1 MTTYFCSRSRV
12 RLFHLL
18 AVLAVA
24 ASLLPVRKAMDVK
37 ATVAVVKGAAS
48 GVAEVSSSV
57 SKKVEEA
64 SHWFDHARDGAGI
77 LNDHLDDIKEQLQ
90 LRTPSAAG
98 GNSPPGAA
106 VGYVVHTGNQKISVS
121 GIDIDSPVT
130 RTGRCDVGARA
141 VSCGA
146 LACRQLYGG
155 QPVPNCVTGA
165 ELCAPARFLK
175 AALFSG
181 PTPMSS
187 LSLYACSPTPIGG
200 TSAGGAVLGLGRT
213 GTLARTFGGFSYV
226 LSDKQGDAF
235 WLWLGGARAQQQGQG
250 GIPTPL
256 IANPAHPD
264 RYYVQI
270 TSVLVGALPL
280 QIPPGALDIRP
291 SDGSGGVYLS
301 TTMAVGMVL
310 QGEVYELLM
319 AALQNSLGTPDTSTS
334 WPCYFA
340 GAMRVPALPTITLVF
355 ASNAVMALQPGPSGS
370 VWYPRMDGA
379 QCLAVA
385 RSTTGETVLGT
396 RTQMGRL
403 MTYKLAADGVFG
415 STVTF

>member
-1 MTTYFCSRSRV
+1 MHMTTYFCSRSRV
-12 RLFHLL
+12 RLLPIL
-18 AVLAVA
+18 AILAIA

-37 ATVAVVKGAAS
+37 ATVAAVKGAAS
-48 GVAEVSSSV
+48 GVTEVSSSV
-57 SKKVEEA
+57 SKKMNEA
-64 SHWFDHARDGAGI
+64 GEWLDRARDGAEF

-90 LRTPSAAG
+90 SAAG
-98 GNSPPGAA
+98 GSSPPGAA
-106 VGYVVHTGNQKISVS
+106 VGYVIHTGNQKLSVS

-155 QPVPNCVTGA
+155 QPVPNCATGA

-181 PTPMSS
+181 PTPMSP
-187 LSLYACSPTPIGG
+187 LSLYACSPTPIRG
-200 TSAGGAVLGLGRT
+200 TSAVLGLGRT
-213 GTLARTFGGFSYV
+213 GTLARRSGGFSYV
-226 LSDKQGDAF
+226 LSGKQAGAF

-250 GIPTPL
+250 GIPTRL

-264 RYYVQI
+264 RYYVKI

-301 TTMAVGMVL
+301 TTMAIGMVL
-310 QGEVYELLM
+310 QGEVYELLV
-319 AALQNSLGTPDTSTS
+319 AALQNSLGTPDASS
-334 WPCYFA
+334 AWPCYFA
-340 GAMRVPALPTITLVF
+340 GARRVPALPTITLVF
-355 ASNAVMALQPGPSGS
+355 ANNAVMALQPGPSGS

-396 RTQMGRL
+396 RAQMGRL

>member
-1 MTTYFCSRSRV
+1 
-12 RLFHLL
+12 
-18 AVLAVA
+18 
-24 ASLLPVRKAMDVK
+24 
-37 ATVAVVKGAAS
+37 
-48 GVAEVSSSV
+48 
-57 SKKVEEA
+57 
-64 SHWFDHARDGAGI
+64 
-77 LNDHLDDIKEQLQ
+77 LNDHLDDIKEQPQ
-90 LRTPSAAG
+90 SAAG
-98 GNSPPGAA
+98 GSSPPGAA
-106 VGYVVHTGNQKISVS
+106 VGYVVHTGNQKLSVS

-155 QPVPNCVTGA
+155 QPVPNCVSGA

-187 LSLYACSPTPIGG
+187 LSLYVCSPSPIGG
-200 TSAGGAVLGLGRT
+200 TSASGAVLGLGRT
-213 GTLARTFGGFSYV
+213 GTLARTPGGFSYV
-226 LSDKQGDAF
+226 LSGKQAGAF
-235 WLWLGGARAQQQGQG
+235 WLWLGGARAQQQGQGG

-291 SDGSGGVYLS
+291 TDGSGGVYLS
-301 TTMAVGMVL
+301 TTMAIGML
-310 QGEVYELLM
+310 LKGEVYELLM
-319 AALQNSLGTPDTSTS
+319 AALQNSLGTPDTTGA

-340 GAMRVPALPTITLVF
+340 GARRVPAPLPTITLVF
-355 ASNAVMALQPGPSGS
+355 ANNAVMALQPGPSGS
-370 VWYPRMDGA
+370 VWYPREDGA
-379 QCLAVA
+379 QCLAVG

-396 RTQMGRL
+396 RAQMGRL
-403 MTYKLAADGVFG
+403 MTYKLAANGVFE

>member
-12 RLFHLL
+12 RLLPIL
-18 AVLAVA
+18 AILAIA
-24 ASLLPVRKAMDVK
+24 ASLLPVSKAMDVK
-37 ATVAVVKGAAS
+37 AAVAAVKGAAS
-48 GVAEVSSSV
+48 GVAEVASSV
-57 SKKVEEA
+57 SKKRKEA
-64 SHWFDHARDGAGI
+64 VDWFDHARDGAEF
-77 LNDHLDDIKEQLQ
+77 LNDHLDDIKEQPQ
-90 LRTPSAAG
+90 SAAG
-98 GNSPPGAA
+98 GSSPPGAA
-106 VGYVVHTGNQKISVS
+106 VGYVVHTGNQKLSVS

-130 RTGRCDVGARA
+130 RTGMCDVGARA

-146 LACRQLYGG
+146 LA
-155 QPVPNCVTGA
+155 GA

-175 AALFSG
+175 ATLFSG

-187 LSLYACSPTPIGG
+187 LSLYACSPTPIRG
-200 TSAGGAVLGLGRT
+200 TSAVLGLGRT
-213 GTLARTFGGFSYV
+213 GTLARTLGGFSYV
-226 LSDKQGDAF
+226 LSGKQAGAF
-235 WLWLGGARAQQQGQG
+235 RLWLGGARAQQQGQGG

-291 SDGSGGVYLS
+291 TDGSGGVYLS
-301 TTMAVGMVL
+301 TTMAIGML
-310 QGEVYELLM
+310 LKGEVYELLL
-319 AALQNSLGTPDTSTS
+319 AALQNSLGTPDASGA

-340 GAMRVPALPTITLVF
+340 GARRVPAPLPTITLVF
-355 ASNAVMALQPGPSGS
+355 ANNAVMALQPGPSGS
-370 VWYPRMDGA
+370 VWYPRVDGA

-385 RSTTGETVLGT
+385 RSPNGETVLGT
-396 RTQMGRL
+396 GAQMGRL
-403 MTYKLAADGVFG
+403 MTYKFAADGFFR